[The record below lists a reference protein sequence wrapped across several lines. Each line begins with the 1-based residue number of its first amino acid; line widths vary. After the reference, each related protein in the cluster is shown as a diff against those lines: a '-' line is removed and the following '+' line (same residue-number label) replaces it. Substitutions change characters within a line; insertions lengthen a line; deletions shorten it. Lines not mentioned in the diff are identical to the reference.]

1 MGERTKSLATAGL
14 VSALSAVLAA
24 SYGDA
29 VWNVFSTIIW
39 SKILLL
45 FLVALWATTLLRFWV
60 LAFSSLR
67 QTIEEHSVAASTPA
81 KELSAV
87 LPEETDV

>member
-14 VSALSAVLAA
+14 VTELSAVLAA
-24 SYGDA
+24 SFGGA
-29 VWNVFSTIIW
+29 VWNVFSPIIW

-67 QTIEEHSVAASTPA
+67 QTIEGHSVAASTPA
-81 KELSAV
+81 QELLA
-87 LPEETDV
+87 LFAEETDV